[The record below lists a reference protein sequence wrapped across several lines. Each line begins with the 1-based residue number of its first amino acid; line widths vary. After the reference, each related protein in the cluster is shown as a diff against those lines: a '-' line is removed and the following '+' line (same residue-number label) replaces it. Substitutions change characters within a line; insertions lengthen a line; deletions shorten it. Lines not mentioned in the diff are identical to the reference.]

1 MWSTPTETSGL
12 RFKDENAYAQGAAR
26 RPRIAPS
33 VKDQHRSDAV
43 VPAPL
48 CEPTESR
55 ALNFWVQNWTDKPSE
70 IPDIGREYLAYI
82 PGYCKSS
89 RADSTLR
96 LALSALSLTV
106 FGRVHGAGTAIV
118 QANKYYARTATFKPS
133 NLPTDSIVE
142 FAGNRAGARFW
153 KDVCHYLGTA
163 GLLKS
168 GSNQEQQCSQNLDL
182 YRAVRRPIVRAAIL
196 RGMNVQGWLKDA
208 AAFGEQGPALMLDT
222 LMVRVAGLRA
232 KALQIQHVAGTISST
247 LILSLEEIL
256 NAGQHLDL
264 ELSLWP
270 HKITGDYEFS
280 SSSFDPSDRDKL
292 PWCTSIAHNYRS
304 YSHAAAW
311 NRYRAARM
319 IIHSLLV
326 GTITQLA
333 GQTTLGSAILG
344 QLQMSLVA
352 IASLSTEMCC
362 SIPYF
367 FNYNVP
373 SSENI
378 IPKVVTHLAWP
389 LTVAIGIKT
398 IPEVEKYWFRRT
410 LRSVAVALGD
420 SVLECVSQG
429 DEFEF

>member
-1 MWSTPTETSGL
+1 MLMTHYEAGFEL
-12 RFKDENAYAQGAAR
+12 RNLIEELL
-26 RPRIAPS
+26 I
-33 VKDQHRSDAV
+33 
-43 VPAPL
+43 
-48 CEPTESR
+48 
-55 ALNFWVQNWTDKPSE
+55 
-70 IPDIGREYLAYI
+70 
-82 PGYCKSS
+82 
-89 RADSTLR
+89 
-96 LALSALSLTV
+96 LTT
-106 FGRVHGAGTAIV
+106 FA
-118 QANKYYARTATFKPS
+118 KTATFKPS
-133 NLPTDSIVE
+133 NLPTDSIAE

-168 GSNQEQQCSQNLDL
+168 GSDQEQQCSQSLDL

-208 AAFGEQGPALMLDT
+208 AAFGEQGPALMLDA

-232 KALQIQHVAGTISST
+232 KALQIQHVAGLISST

-256 NAGQHLDL
+256 GAGQHLDL

-270 HKITGDYEFS
+270 HKITADYAFS
-280 SSSFDPSDRDKL
+280 STSFDPPDRDKL

-333 GQTTLGSAILG
+333 GHTTLGSAILG

-420 SVLECVSQG
+420 SVLECISQG